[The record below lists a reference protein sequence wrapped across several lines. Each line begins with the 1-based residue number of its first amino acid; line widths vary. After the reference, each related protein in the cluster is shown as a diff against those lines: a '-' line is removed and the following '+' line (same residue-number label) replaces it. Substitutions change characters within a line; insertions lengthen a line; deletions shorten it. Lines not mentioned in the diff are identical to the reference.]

1 VVNYAQEYFA
11 NHKVSQATFKAAVDQ
26 FGTQHLVELT
36 ALMGHYAQTCF
47 FLNAFEVTLPDER
60 TEPVLPV

>member
-1 VVNYAQEYFA
+1 L
-11 NHKVSQATFKAAVDQ
+11 DQ

-36 ALMGHYAQTCF
+36 ALMGHYAQTSF
-47 FLNAFEVTLPDER
+47 VLNAFEVALPEGT